1 MAESRKLAD
10 LAAEPRPDRS
20 LPRKLAE
27 RWAEIEQARA
37 GGWRWA
43 DILAALEADGIRIGS
58 EAALRM
64 AVTRARRLVE
74 SGKVQPRP
82 LPRAPAGSSS
92 RPAASPLSQPR
103 PNAPSGDSPF
113 GDDSESL
120 IQRF

>member
-1 MAESRKLAD
+1 MSDARKLAD

-27 RWAEIEQARA
+27 RWAEIELARA

-64 AVTRARRLVE
+64 AATRARRLVE
-74 SGKVQPRP
+74 AGKVQPRP
-82 LPRAPAGSSS
+82 LPRAPAGSTP
-92 RPAASPLSQPR
+92 RPATSPLSR
-103 PNAPSGDSPF
+103 PGPHRAPAGDSPF
-113 GDDSESL
+113 GDDTL
-120 IQRF
+120 IQEF